1 MALTCFYTLQLLSDS
16 QTADHFPLLLSPAA
30 QPALNSYCFECSSLS
45 FPHMLPK
52 TSAEKKIAENH
63 LPLISDSYAHEL
75 TPCSAAY
82 PRSHSVLCILVK
94 FLNQMPFKLLCGSVP
109 KKKMYFLYPPP
120 KLASIFTFLNVNV
133 LLSSICCALITQ
145 DWSHKSFLWFHTKAF
160 LSPFLNIICLCNLLL
175 ILPYTLQEIIWTPR
189 FTI

>member
-1 MALTCFYTLQLLSDS
+1 MALTCSYILQLLSDS

-75 TPCSAAY
+75 KPYSVAY

-94 FLNQMPFKLLCGSVP
+94 CLNQMHFKLLCGSVP
-109 KKKMYFLYPPP
+109 KRKIISSIHHLSLLPFLLFSLLMCCCLP
-120 KLASIFTFLNVNV
+120 FVV
-133 LLSSICCALITQ
+133 LLSLRAGLI
-145 DWSHKSFLWFHTKAF
+145 KAPSGF
-160 LSPFLNIICLCNLLL
+160 IPN
-175 ILPYTLQEIIWTPR
+175 E
-189 FTI
+189 